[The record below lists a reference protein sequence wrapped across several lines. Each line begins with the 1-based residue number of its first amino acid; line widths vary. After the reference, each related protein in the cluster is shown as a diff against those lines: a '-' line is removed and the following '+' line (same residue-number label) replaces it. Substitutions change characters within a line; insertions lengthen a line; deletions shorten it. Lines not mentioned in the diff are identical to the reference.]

1 MQTIRV
7 PMSFLFR
14 ICTLV
19 VLGLLAA
26 VSAGAQAQ
34 PQLFRNLSSEEA
46 AAVSSGKSVFRQP
59 SGWKDLSV
67 PAAAPFAKD
76 IEETVRKL
84 GANYI
89 GEVVLVLPKTANPDL
104 LAVLVRNLAD
114 VESHV
119 GIPYWSV
126 RNQEYFDLY
135 SRAKVTER
143 TGIWVEGGLTA
154 DLYMKPFD
162 EYRARYDWSLRGDR
176 LSFSSVNLTQL
187 SYRGRKAVNSR
198 DMVWR
203 MEAYAVGDHWILYG
217 VGAVKAFDMLGLLRD
232 RLSESFMG
240 RIEAFFGYMYETVS
254 AKKSED

>member
-1 MQTIRV
+1 
-7 PMSFLFR
+7 MSFLFR

-59 SGWKDLSV
+59 AGWKDLSV

-89 GEVVLVLPKTANPDL
+89 GEVVLVLPKAANPDL
-104 LAVLVRNLAD
+104 LADLARALAD

-119 GIPYWSV
+119 GIPYWS
-126 RNQEYFDLY
+126 RRHKRYFDLFD
-135 SRAKVTER
+135 RVKVLER
-143 TGIWVEGGLTA
+143 TGTGSEGGLTA
-154 DLYMKPFD
+154 DQHMEPFD
-162 EYRARYDWSLRGDR
+162 DYRARYSWSLRGDR
-176 LSFSSVNLTQL
+176 LSFLSTNLTHL
-187 SYRGRKAVNSR
+187 SYDGKKAVSPGE
-198 DMVWR
+198 MVWR
-203 MEAYAVGDHWILYG
+203 LEAYTEGDRWILYG
-217 VGAVKAFDMLGLLRD
+217 IGAVKAFDMFGLLRD
-232 RLSESFMG
+232 RLSASFMG
-240 RIEAFFGYMYETVS
+240 RIEAFFGYMY
-254 AKKSED
+254 KKGVEP